1 VRKIWRK
8 RLLAAASMTG
18 MTGMAVTAPA
28 VTLIVTVGVAVR
40 VLLAETVRVAVREL
54 VGVRV

>member
-1 VRKIWRK
+1 
-8 RLLAAASMTG
+8 MTG

>member
-1 VRKIWRK
+1 
-8 RLLAAASMTG
+8 
-18 MTGMAVTAPA
+18 MTGMAATVPA

-40 VLLAETVRVAVREL
+40 VLLAETVCVAVREL